1 MLTRNKTRVNQV
13 NGPLVY
19 ALNLIFIQTLKYIK
33 NPDNLIDLGWE
44 GGVGLCSCLG
54 ALRLCMTPWH
64 KWGRIAP
71 CCHRILTLCPD
82 GHPVGRCRKPRL
94 RCEASKCIDQQGH
107 HCCWFCL
114 RKKQR
119 NTAITFGKNNTLI
132 LTARL
137 TNWINEGMLLHAVV
151 YAKLRAKKHVFIG
164 NPFWDK

>member
-1 MLTRNKTRVNQV
+1 MPLLTRKWHLLQVFTKRINSDSFNVGTRNKNPYKSSKWSASLRSKS
-13 NGPLVY
+13 Y
-19 ALNLIFIQTLKYIK
+19 FHSNLKIHPK
-33 NPDNLIDLGWE
+33 NDNLIELGRE

-54 ALRLCMTPWH
+54 APRLCMTPWH

-94 RCEASKCIDQQGH
+94 RCESLKCIDQQGH

-137 TNWINEGMLLHAVV
+137 TNWINEGM
-151 YAKLRAKKHVFIG
+151 
-164 NPFWDK
+164 